1 MSNKIK
7 SFYTFSVEENSKNPI
22 SICKNQKKI
31 KLFTK
36 SQSQINLEI
45 CEVMTKIL
53 NISDQMIINNIDLFS
68 NINPYILNC
77 LYYLGK
83 LQNDQ
88 DKITALY
95 SLEFVFYCKK
105 RVDNCLIEGK

>member
-7 SFYTFSVEENSKNPI
+7 SRIKQNCKK
-22 SICKNQKKI
+22 SILLHKDQKQI

-36 SQSQINLEI
+36 SQPQINLEI

-53 NISDQMIINNIDLFS
+53 NVSDQIVINNIDLFN

-95 SLEFVFYCKK
+95 SLEFVFYYKK
-105 RVDNCLIEGK
+105 RVDSC